1 MNQEVI
7 YKQLNSLMNQN
18 TDSIID
24 IFIPYLICI
33 IVMLITISYII
44 RIQLTM
50 SKSNWEKNKCVPK
63 YMFVSGFIK
72 KEPGLHVIG
81 SISKNFKQCIK
92 DGIKSNKQKNL
103 PYELELSD
111 ENESIPV
118 SGLPL
123 DLPPARNGPP

>member
-1 MNQEVI
+1 MNQEII
-7 YKQLNSLMNQN
+7 YKQLNSIMNKKS
-18 TDSIID
+18 SIE
-24 IFIPYLICI
+24 IFIPWIICI
-33 IVMLITISYII
+33 IFLLITIYYII
-44 RIQLTM
+44 RINLTL
-50 SKSNWEKNKCVPK
+50 SKTNWDKNKCVPK
-63 YMFVSGFIK
+63 YMIVSGFIK
-72 KEPGLHVIG
+72 KEPGFNILG
-81 SISKNFKQCIK
+81 SISKNFKDCIK